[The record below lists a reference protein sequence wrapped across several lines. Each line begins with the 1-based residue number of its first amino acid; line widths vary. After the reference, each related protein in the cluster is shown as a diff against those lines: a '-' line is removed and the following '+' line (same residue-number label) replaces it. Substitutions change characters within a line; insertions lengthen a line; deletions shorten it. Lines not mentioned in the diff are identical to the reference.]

1 MLIQFVYTQNL
12 PNSYIHKGDLP
23 DVPDKTPPRNT
34 ASWEVE
40 QLQTVMKTQVPKLLE
55 GLGKDQVWGLP
66 GANSRGSFPILC
78 LEGDGGSGVTWA
90 NEELSR
96 GGQLTPPC
104 PLLSSHLL
112 LEQWVACHPQ
122 GQPGGGAQL
131 KPVGRMTSTLEFIQ
145 AKMCVLSHS
154 FTSFNTCSAST
165 MSQHCSRCLGN
176 QQ

>member
-1 MLIQFVYTQNL
+1 MRRYSTR
-12 PNSYIHKGDLP
+12 
-23 DVPDKTPPRNT
+23 RN
-34 ASWEVE
+34 
-40 QLQTVMKTQVPKLLE
+40 
-55 GLGKDQVWGLP
+55 
-66 GANSRGSFPILC
+66 RGSFPILC
-78 LEGDGGSGVTWA
+78 LEGDGRSGVTWGSEA
-90 NEELSR
+90 LSW

-122 GQPGGGAQL
+122 GQLGGGAQL
-131 KPVGRMTSTLEFIQ
+131 KPVGRMTGTHEFIR

-176 QQ
+176 QRWKSNPVRPVHPPRFHFSEEADGGDGRRERGGDKLTGWF